1 MRIKFSTRKASVD
14 ACVYN
19 QSSHVRKKAWLFS
32 FQSAI
37 SEMHGFNIPKLDH
50 SNEIQWPMS
59 SVIRLFMLYIKG
71 VSRVDKRPQYRFL
84 LCTSY
89 RRE

>member
-1 MRIKFSTRKASVD
+1 
-14 ACVYN
+14 
-19 QSSHVRKKAWLFS
+19 
-32 FQSAI
+32 
-37 SEMHGFNIPKLDH
+37 MHGFNIPKLDH

-71 VSRVDKRPQYRFL
+71 VSRVDKRPQYCFFL
-84 LCTSY
+84 FTFY